1 MADFYKTGLTDDWA
15 TLKGAAR
22 LLIADSSATMPTQ
35 ISDIIQLTSGAGQYD
50 AETGWEELGATKGG
64 VTISTNHT
72 EETISVDQVF
82 GDIDS
87 APTAWEASVQT
98 ALAEMTLEHLQVAW
112 EGSDITVNGAS
123 ERVLGYGQ
131 PDEYTKRRLAIL
143 YKNAKTD
150 LIRAVV
156 VRIAQLQPVESSI
169 VFNREGDQM
178 TIPVQF
184 KALAD
189 TSITDPKSRYFVII
203 EQPGA

>member
-1 MADFYKTGLTDDWA
+1 MATDFYRTGLSDDWA

-22 LLIADSSATMPTQ
+22 LLIADISQPFPSG
-35 ISDIIQLTSGAGQYD
+35 ISDIIELSSGATQYD
-50 AETGWEELGATKGG
+50 AQSGWEDLGATKGG
-64 VTISTNHT
+64 VTVSTNHT
-72 EETISVDQVF
+72 EETLTVDQIF

-98 ALAEMTLEHLQVAW
+98 ALAEMTLENLQVAW
-112 EGSDITVNGAS
+112 EGSEITTNGDG
-123 ERVLGYGQ
+123 ERLFGFGQ
-131 PDEYTKRRLAIL
+131 PDEYTKRRLAVL
-143 YKNAKTD
+143 FKHPRTD
-150 LIRAVV
+150 KVRATV

-189 TSITDPKSRYFVII
+189 PSIADPYSRFFVTF
-203 EQPGA
+203 EQA